1 MTNRPTG
8 YQTAISRK
16 EPPEPLKWLHD
27 NDYIKGRAFDF
38 GSGRGCWFGM
48 ECYDPYYRPEM
59 PQGKFDTITC
69 IYVLNVVTEEEQGFI
84 IENIRKILKPNGQA
98 YFAVRR
104 DIPKSGKQG
113 RGTIQRYVV
122 LDLPIL
128 RENASSAI
136 YVMETPDFKEFAQN
150 WRSKYAK

>member
-1 MTNRPTG
+1 MEFPTG

-27 NDYIKGRAFDF
+27 NNYIKGRAFDF

-48 ECYDPYYRPEM
+48 ECYDPYYRPQM
-59 PQGKFDTITC
+59 PEGKFDTITC
-69 IYVLNVVTEEEQGFI
+69 IYVLNVVTEEEQGSI

-104 DIPKSGKQG
+104 DIPKIGKQG

-122 LDLPIL
+122 LDLPTL
-128 RENASSAI
+128 KENSSYAI
-136 YVMETPDFKEFAQN
+136 YMIEPENFKEFAQN
-150 WRSKYAK
+150 WRS